1 MIRLAIPSQGSLQK
15 ESLDFLKCVGIK
27 LPNATHTQTMYASN
41 FPIEVICLP
50 EVDILSVVQSGMVD
64 VGMVGKQFQE
74 EKNADVIIHRD
85 LSIAPHIFFVSGA
98 INSKY
103 KNLESLTGKTITTPF
118 PNYLSKELK
127 TRNIRAKIQVLSE
140 SLLVLPQTELNEFFF
155 DATPVGLH
163 LGKNGLQELELVATF
178 DTILVSNKELI
189 RPKVAILEE
198 LLFRMDATV
207 EAFDKQKLT
216 MHVPTENLEEILA
229 MLPSPKPPIVIKI
242 DNELS
247 FVQTVVDNTRF
258 WDIVTKLKEL
268 KAEEIALMP
277 ITHLIH

>member
-1 MIRLAIPSQGSLQK
+1 M
-15 ESLDFLKCVGIK
+15 
-27 LPNATHTQTMYASN
+27 
-41 FPIEVICLP
+41 
-50 EVDILSVVQSGMVD
+50 
-64 VGMVGKQFQE
+64 
-74 EKNADVIIHRD
+74 
-85 LSIAPHIFFVSGA
+85 SGA

-216 MHVPTENLEEILA
+216 MHVPTENLEEVLA

-247 FVQTVVDNTRF
+247 FVETVVDNTRF